1 MAISAPAYLMLE
13 RETVLAMVD
22 KGASV
27 MDVAYHFST
36 YPAVVERLLKQWKQK
51 PKDYAKPATTQQRK
65 RGGVRT
71 GKVHAFIR
79 AIESGEVDTMREAG
93 MTIRDIAYRF
103 DIGEGTVSDQL
114 RKVTVRRKPEE
125 VDERL
130 VPGKK
135 YGSLIFEKEIRGKTT
150 MYQFRHKCGFR
161 ETFTEFQWRERTA

>member
-51 PKDYAKPATTQQRK
+51 PKDYTKLATKEQQSN
-65 RGGVRT
+65 GGVRT
-71 GKVHAFIR
+71 GKIHSLR
-79 AIESGEVDTMREAG
+79 ANVRGLVALRDAGWTQKDIAKRYVTDPSTITTVLREYDQKKALAEAG
-93 MTIRDIAYRF
+93 T
-103 DIGEGTVSDQL
+103 
-114 RKVTVRRKPEE
+114 
-125 VDERL
+125 L

-135 YGSLIFEKEIRGKTT
+135 YGSLIFEGVVHGKARL
-150 MYQFRHKCGFR
+150 YLFRHKCGWR
-161 ETFTEFQWRERTA
+161 ETYTEAQWKERTA